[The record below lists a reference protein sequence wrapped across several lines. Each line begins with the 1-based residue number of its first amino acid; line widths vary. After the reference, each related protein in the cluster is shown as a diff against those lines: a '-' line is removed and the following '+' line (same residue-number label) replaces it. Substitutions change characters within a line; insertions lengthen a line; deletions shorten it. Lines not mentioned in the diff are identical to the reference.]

1 MCELVTNLNTVRDKL
16 EDQKKLNEAGEPYY
30 LVSFK
35 LTIKIQAALVFSF
48 VFKGKEYSSV
58 EARWKN

>member
-1 MCELVTNLNTVRDKL
+1 MCTLVTNLNTVPRNKL
-16 EDQKKLNEAGEPYY
+16 EDQKKINEAGEPYY

-48 VFKGKEYSSV
+48 VFKEKEYSSV
-58 EARWKN
+58 EARWN